1 MSFTCPVC
9 LRVKQKK
16 DHVALNNCEHFLCW
30 TCCGKLMRENLTV
43 AVKCP
48 LCRSLESERLMR
60 RIRRN
65 QAEEAENIALQ
76 EETEAEAEAET
87 DNDEDYDDYDDYETV
102 EEGEIVGQQ
111 ERPARSMED
120 FSDYQTNF
128 INGRFSF
135 RYSRCKFITINK

>member
-65 QAEEAENIALQ
+65 QAEEADEA
-76 EETEAEAEAET
+76 EVEAEVEAEA
-87 DNDEDYDDYDDYETV
+87 DNDEDYDDYEDYDDAETL

-111 ERPARSMED
+111 ERPARTVED
-120 FSDYQTNF
+120 FSDYQNNF

-135 RYSRCKFITINK
+135 RYSRCRFITINK

>member
-76 EETEAEAEAET
+76 EETEAEAET

-120 FSDYQTNF
+120 FSDYQNNF

>member
-1 MSFTCPVC
+1 
-9 LRVKQKK
+9 
-16 DHVALNNCEHFLCW
+16 
-30 TCCGKLMRENLTV
+30 MRENLTV

-76 EETEAEAEAET
+76 EETEAEAETEA

-111 ERPARSMED
+111 ERPARTVED
-120 FSDYQTNF
+120 FSDYQNNF

>member
-65 QAEEAENIALQ
+65 QAEEAD
-76 EETEAEAEAET
+76 EAEVEAEVEAEAET

-120 FSDYQTNF
+120 FSDYQNNF

>member
-111 ERPARSMED
+111 ERPARTVED
-120 FSDYQTNF
+120 FSDYQNNF

>member
-120 FSDYQTNF
+120 FSDYQNNF

>member
-1 MSFTCPVC
+1 MRFTCPVC

-65 QAEEAENIALQ
+65 QAEEAD
-76 EETEAEAEAET
+76 EAEVEAEVEAEAET

-120 FSDYQTNF
+120 FSDYQNNF

>member
-76 EETEAEAEAET
+76 EETEAEAETEA

-111 ERPARSMED
+111 ERPARTVED
-120 FSDYQTNF
+120 FSDYQNNF